1 MKNRGWTVVLVVS
14 LFVAICIVANAL
26 FGLDPEASKND
37 ESRTFP
43 CVKIASVYMALVEN
57 PKAKRVLLL
66 GDRAAE
72 YRAIF
77 IRAGLECAIDPS
89 GEFDMV
95 FAAGQRSVSV
105 NRAAHR
111 VLKRSGL
118 WAECVDAREET
129 LEGFKRTL
137 SSMKGDCVHV
147 WMPGELDWL
156 VTARTGD
163 VKPQLE
169 DMMDLFTREEGFTDT
184 VAAKC
189 DKLPIV
195 FASYAGSREDIMP
208 AFAGQ
213 DLKLGLRPEY
223 FIMRKVPSLDWMA
236 TDGIDYDIREAVTH
250 EIRSMQVV
258 RRIILVGV
266 MQAERGE
273 EEKSVESWAKAALRN
288 PGDTMLVER
297 LDRLSVNAEAF
308 LKLGKAAMA
317 ARCYD
322 TMAQIMPNDPL
333 PVYNYGVCMRQ
344 LGEPEVA
351 DLAFKHADEL
361 ARAMQPPE
369 GELPPEVEPSPEEAQ
384 Q

>member
-1 MKNRGWTVVLVVS
+1 
-14 LFVAICIVANAL
+14 
-26 FGLDPEASKND
+26 
-37 ESRTFP
+37 
-43 CVKIASVYMALVEN
+43 
-57 PKAKRVLLL
+57 
-66 GDRAAE
+66 
-72 YRAIF
+72 
-77 IRAGLECAIDPS
+77 
-89 GEFDMV
+89 
-95 FAAGQRSVSV
+95 
-105 NRAAHR
+105 
-111 VLKRSGL
+111 
-118 WAECVDAREET
+118 
-129 LEGFKRTL
+129 
-137 SSMKGDCVHV
+137 
-147 WMPGELDWL
+147 
-156 VTARTGD
+156 
-163 VKPQLE
+163 
-169 DMMDLFTREEGFTDT
+169 
-184 VAAKC
+184 
-189 DKLPIV
+189 
-195 FASYAGSREDIMP
+195 
-208 AFAGQ
+208 
-213 DLKLGLRPEY
+213 
-223 FIMRKVPSLDWMA
+223 MRKVPSLDWMA

-258 RRIILVGV
+258 RRIILGGV

-273 EEKSVESWAKAALRN
+273 EEKSVESWAKAALRS

-369 GELPPEVEPSPEEAQ
+369 GDLPPEVEPSPEEAQ